1 MVVSVLQ
8 IVAPVFVIIAAGFAA
23 LRLGYL
29 EASALAGLSAF
40 VLRVALPA
48 LVFNAL
54 ADAGR
59 RRLLDA
65 LHGRDGQTL
74 GELCVLLTMSR
85 QAVSKHLGIL
95 ERANL
100 ISTQKVG
107 RRKLHYLNPVPI
119 HMITRRWIRKYQPHQ
134 LDVLLDIKDKLENE
148 S

>member
-1 MVVSVLQ
+1 M
-8 IVAPVFVIIAAGFAA
+8 AAAD
-23 LRLGYL
+23 
-29 EASALAGLSAF
+29 SMD
-40 VLRVALPA
+40 

-100 ISTQKVG
+100 IATQKFG

-119 HMITRRWIRKYQPHQ
+119 HMITRRWIRKYQPQQ